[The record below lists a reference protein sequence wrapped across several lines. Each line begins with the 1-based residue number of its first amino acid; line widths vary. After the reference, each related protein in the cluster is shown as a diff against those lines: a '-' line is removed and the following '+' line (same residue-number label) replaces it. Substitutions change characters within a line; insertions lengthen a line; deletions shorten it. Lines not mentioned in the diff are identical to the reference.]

1 MSDRSNGT
9 LNGILF
15 SLGAVVLWVILSL
28 IGFIAG
34 IAGALIGILFLIGY
48 RKVNP
53 SDGSKYPV
61 YAACGV
67 IIMGIILAELLA
79 VAVLTAYYDVSY
91 FEALSVPEI
100 RSAMMLDV
108 IVGLLFSFLVFGLY
122 LYSTK
127 KNNSLDHKRVRTD
140 KPE

>member
-1 MSDRSNGT
+1 M
-9 LNGILF
+9 
-15 SLGAVVLWVILSL
+15 LWVVLSL

-48 RKVNP
+48 RKGNP
-53 SDGSKYPV
+53 SDGSRYPV
-61 YAACGV
+61 YVACIV
-67 IIMGIILAELLA
+67 IILGILLAELLTI
-79 VAVLTAYYDVSY
+79 AVLTAYYEVSY
-91 FEALSVPEI
+91 FDALSVPEI
-100 RSAMMLDV
+100 RSAMMYDI
-108 IVGLLFSFLVFGLY
+108 IVGLLLSFLVFGLY